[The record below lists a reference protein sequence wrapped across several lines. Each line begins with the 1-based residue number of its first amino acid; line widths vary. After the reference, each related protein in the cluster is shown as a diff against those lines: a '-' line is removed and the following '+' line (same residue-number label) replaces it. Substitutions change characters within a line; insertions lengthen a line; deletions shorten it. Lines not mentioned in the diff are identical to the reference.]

1 MQTYMLLFY
10 TSLLFMTLLVVAVVM
25 LSGKLKRMKADAA
38 KKENDLKNLKSE
50 LAETKKSI
58 DHIIQEK
65 LTELKKEQ
73 DDKERSDFTLK
84 RALKRSEEANFMKN
98 AFLSNF
104 SHEIRTPL
112 NNIIGFASL
121 LESEISLLEN
131 KELFDY
137 ARAISES
144 GDKLAHLLDNILD
157 ISKLEAN
164 DMQIKLKSCQINN
177 VVANATQM
185 FVFKANEQ
193 KLKLNLK
200 TNEVPTVFIDEKGL
214 NKVLSIVLEN
224 SVKYTPS
231 GFINVS
237 TDFQSEK
244 GEVFIRI
251 KDSGVGIDPTYLPGI
266 FDPFRQDSLGY
277 TKESSGAGLGL
288 PLAKSLVDMM
298 RGHIEI
304 ESSKGMGTTVTIFFP
319 PEKATVEDQPRKEP
333 SKKEKFR
340 TLQGLEIFIVED
352 DLMNK
357 IVLYEMTK
365 TLGNVVT
372 TMDGDEALNVIED
385 EYKAGKVFDIMLFD
399 INLPPPWDG
408 IKLMQEVRKKIK
420 EYRTVPFVAQ
430 TAYAMTGDKEKLLEA
445 GFDDYIS
452 KPINQ
457 QELYSI
463 MKNQLNKL

>member
-1 MQTYMLLFY
+1 MNLYSVLFY
-10 TSLLFMTLLVVAVVM
+10 IACLVLLALIMTVIL
-25 LSGKLKRMKADAA
+25 LSGKLKSLRAESLKKDQALKKLSAD
-38 KKENDLKNLKSE
+38 
-50 LAETKKSI
+50 LAETKESV
-58 DHIIQEK
+58 DQIIK
-65 LTELKKEQ
+65 DKITELKKEEG
-73 DDKERSDFTLK
+73 DPEKSDFTLK

-121 LESEISLLEN
+121 LEAEISLLEN

-144 GDKLAHLLDNILD
+144 GDKLSHLLDNILD

-164 DMQIKLKSCQINN
+164 DMQIKLKSCQLNN
-177 VVANATQM
+177 VVADTTQM
-185 FVFKANEQ
+185 FIFKANEQ

-200 TNEVPTVFIDEKGL
+200 INEVPAAFIDEKGL

-224 SVKYTPS
+224 AVKYTPN

-237 TDFQSEK
+237 TDFQTDK
-244 GEVFIRI
+244 GEICIRI
-251 KDSGVGIDPTYLPGI
+251 KDTGIGIDPTYLPGI

-277 TKESSGAGLGL
+277 TKENSGAGLGL
-288 PLAKSLVDMM
+288 PLAKSLVEMM

-304 ESSKGMGTTVTIFFP
+304 ESAKGMGTTVTIFFP
-319 PEKATVEDQPRKEP
+319 PEKTTDEIQPRKEP
-333 SKKEKFR
+333 TKKEKFK

-357 IVLYEMTK
+357 IVLFEMTK
-365 TLGNVVT
+365 SLGNVIT
-372 TMDGDEALNVIED
+372 TMDGDEALKVIEE

-408 IKLMQEVRKKIK
+408 IKLMHEVRKKIK
-420 EYRTVPFVAQ
+420 AYKTVPFVAQ

>member
-1 MQTYMLLFY
+1 MQLYSVLFFISCLILLPLVAIVF
-10 TSLLFMTLLVVAVVM
+10 LLSVKLN
-25 LSGKLKRMKADAA
+25 KLKAESGQKDQALKKLSAD
-38 KKENDLKNLKSE
+38 
-50 LAETKKSI
+50 LAEAKESV
-58 DHIIQEK
+58 DQIIK
-65 LTELKKEQ
+65 NKVTELNNEEGEPEK
-73 DDKERSDFTLK
+73 SDFTLK

-121 LESEISLLEN
+121 LEAEISLLEN

-144 GDKLAHLLDNILD
+144 GDKLSHLLDNILD

-164 DMQIKLKSCQINN
+164 DMQIKLKSCQLNN
-177 VVANATQM
+177 VVADATQM

-200 TNEVPTVFIDEKGL
+200 LNDVPSAFIDDKGL
-214 NKVLSIVLEN
+214 NKILSIILEN
-224 SVKYTPS
+224 AVKYTPN

-237 TDFQSEK
+237 TDFQGDKDEIC
-244 GEVFIRI
+244 IRI
-251 KDSGVGIDPTYLPGI
+251 KDTGIGIDPTYLPGI

-277 TKESSGAGLGL
+277 TKENSGAGLGL
-288 PLAKSLVDMM
+288 PLAKSLVEMM

-304 ESSKGMGTTVTIFFP
+304 ESAKGIGTTVTIFFP
-319 PEKATVEDQPRKEP
+319 PEKSEADLLSRKEP
-333 SKKEKFR
+333 TKKEKFK

-372 TMDGDEALNVIED
+372 TMDGDEALKVIED
-385 EYKAGKVFDIMLFD
+385 EFKAGKVFDIMLFD

-408 IKLMQEVRKKIK
+408 IKLMHEVRKKIK
-420 EYRTVPFVAQ
+420 AYKTIPFVAQ